1 MRLRWPRP
9 ILSSAR
15 PPGASGEEPTQSSRN
30 LSRRKR
36 WVFRLVLLAALLP
49 IIELIS
55 WLGLRMTD
63 SRFSFSS
70 MYQTQ
75 DHLAAVGFTEK
86 DRAEVMHPYLGWTLN
101 PQTLPDDDIAGHR
114 VPVNELGFTD
124 DGPSLRKRSP
134 DRLLV
139 GFVGGS
145 VAQQLSVLGE
155 ETLRR
160 RLSESPRLRG
170 KKIEFVRL
178 ALSGFKQPQQLM
190 ALSYI
195 LSLGGQLDVLVNV
208 DGYNEVVLPAC
219 ENDESGVFAAY
230 PRGWHTMTVDIVDPR
245 TYSHSYRRLA
255 LLAER
260 QEAARSIVSSPL
272 RFSATRNL
280 LWKIHD
286 AYIHSRIV
294 DLGMTLLS
302 EKETKGRGYIA
313 SGPPQLYHDR
323 EAMYRQLVQIWSD
336 SSRQLEF
343 LCRGNRIAYVH
354 VLQPNQYVPG
364 SKPIGPNE
372 RLMVSRDNECDGL
385 TVRKAYPLLIAA
397 GQKLRADG
405 VRFHDLT
412 QLFAD
417 VNEPIYADPY
427 CHYNQKGNDLLAA
440 AVADQILAALDAARR

>member
-1 MRLRWPRP
+1 MRQRWSRLFSLRR
-9 ILSSAR
+9 R
-15 PPGASGEEPTQSSRN
+15 PPAIPAQDLTRSSRAV
-30 LSRRKR
+30 SRRR
-36 WVFRLVLLAALLP
+36 LWIFRLTLLALLLP
-49 IIELIS
+49 VIELIS
-55 WLGLRMTD
+55 WFGLRLTD
-63 SRFSFSS
+63 SRFTFSS

-86 DRAEVMHPYLGWTLN
+86 DRGEVMHPYLGWTLN
-101 PQTLPDDDIAGHR
+101 PQTLPDNDVAGKR
-114 VPVNELGFTD
+114 IVVNELGFTD

-134 DRLLV
+134 GRLLV

-155 ETLRR
+155 GTLRR
-160 RLSESPRLRG
+160 QLSESPRLRG
-170 KKIEFVRL
+170 VNIEFVRL

-195 LSLGGQLDVLVNV
+195 LSLGGQLDVLVNI

-230 PRGWHTMTVDIVDPR
+230 PRGWHTITVDIVDPR

-286 AYIHSRIV
+286 AYIHGRIV

-336 SSRQLEF
+336 SSGQLQF
-343 LCRGNRIAYVH
+343 LCRGNGITYIH

-405 VRFHDLT
+405 VNFHDMT
-412 QLFAD
+412 QLFAN

-440 AVADQILAALDAARR
+440 AVADRILAALDAARR